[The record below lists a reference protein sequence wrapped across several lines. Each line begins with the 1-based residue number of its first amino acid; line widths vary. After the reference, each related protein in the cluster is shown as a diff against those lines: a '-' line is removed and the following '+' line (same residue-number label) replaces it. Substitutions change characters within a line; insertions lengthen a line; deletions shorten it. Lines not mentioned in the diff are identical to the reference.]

1 MAFVVLSLLVFLL
14 FLCVSTLLSLLS
26 ILSLLSF
33 CVSIHL
39 PYNAKQASCRR
50 SYFSSVRGGPLK
62 VVVLA
67 VVVLEE
73 VVLEE
78 VVRSLHS

>member
-1 MAFVVLSLLVFLL
+1 
-14 FLCVSTLLSLLS
+14 
-26 ILSLLSF
+26 
-33 CVSIHL
+33 
-39 PYNAKQASCRR
+39 
-50 SYFSSVRGGPLK
+50 VRGGPLK

>member
-1 MAFVVLSLLVFLL
+1 M
-14 FLCVSTLLSLLS
+14 
-26 ILSLLSF
+26 
-33 CVSIHL
+33 
-39 PYNAKQASCRR
+39 
-50 SYFSSVRGGPLK
+50 RGGPLK

-78 VVRSLHS
+78 VVRSLNS